1 MEKIH
6 VKVDWCEKNYGAVTE
21 CEALNGVVAVTAKTY
36 DGLLADLA
44 DAVRFHV
51 EGCVAD
57 GDPLP
62 EWMVK
67 GEYEFDI
74 ELGTSALLR
83 KCEQFTSLAA
93 ISRASGISQQQL
105 SHYANGLKTPRPAQ
119 RRRIVEGIHRIG
131 EKMLEVV

>member
-6 VKVDWCEKNYGAVTE
+6 VKVDWCDKNYGAVTE
-21 CEALNGVVAVTAKTY
+21 CEALNGVVAVTNKTY
-36 DGLLADLA
+36 DGLMADLGE
-44 DAVRFHV
+44 AVRSHV

-57 GDPLP
+57 GDEMP
-62 EWMVK
+62 EWLVS
-67 GEYEFDI
+67 GDYAFDI

-93 ISRASGISQQQL
+93 IARASGISQQQL
-105 SHYANGLKTPRPAQ
+105 SHYANGLRSPRPEQ

-131 EKMLEVV
+131 QKMLEVV

>member
-36 DGLLADLA
+36 DGLMADLTE
-44 DAVRFHV
+44 AVRLHV

-57 GDPLP
+57 GDTLP
-62 EWMVK
+62 EWLAK
-67 GEYEFDI
+67 GEYEFDV

-83 KCEQFTSLAA
+83 RCEQFTSLAA

-105 SHYANGLKTPRPAQ
+105 SHYANGLKTPRPVQ
-119 RRRIVEGIHRIG
+119 RKRIVEGIHRIG
-131 EKMLEVV
+131 RECLEVV

>member
-21 CEALNGVVAVTAKTY
+21 CEALNGVVMVTAKTY

-44 DAVRFHV
+44 EAVRLHV

-57 GDPLP
+57 GDPMP
-62 EWMVK
+62 EWLVK

-131 EKMLEVV
+131 EKMLEAV

>member
-1 MEKIH
+1 MKKIH

-21 CEALNGVVAVTAKTY
+21 CDALNGVVAVTAKTY
-36 DGLLADLA
+36 EGLMNELAE
-44 DAVRFHV
+44 AVRLHV
-51 EGCVAD
+51 EGCLAD

-62 EWMVK
+62 EWLVK
-67 GEYEFDI
+67 GDYEFDI

-83 KCEQFTSLAA
+83 RCEQFTSLAA

-105 SHYANGLKTPRPAQ
+105 SHYANGLREPRMEQ

-131 EKMLEVV
+131 RECLSVV

>member
-1 MEKIH
+1 MKKIH

-21 CEALNGVVAVTAKTY
+21 CEALNGVVAVAAKTY
-36 DGLLADLA
+36 DGLMAELAE
-44 DAVRFHV
+44 AVRFQV

-57 GDPLP
+57 GDPMP
-62 EWMVK
+62 EWLVK

>member
-1 MEKIH
+1 MKKIH

-21 CEALNGVVAVTAKTY
+21 CDALNGVVAVTAKTY
-36 DGLLADLA
+36 EGLMNELAE
-44 DAVRFHV
+44 AVRLHV
-51 EGCVAD
+51 EGCLAD

-62 EWMVK
+62 EWLVK
-67 GEYEFDI
+67 GDYEFDI

-83 KCEQFTSLAA
+83 RCEQYTSLSA

-105 SHYANGLKTPRPAQ
+105 SHYANGLKHPRPAQ
-119 RRRIVEGIHRIG
+119 RQRIVEGIHRIG